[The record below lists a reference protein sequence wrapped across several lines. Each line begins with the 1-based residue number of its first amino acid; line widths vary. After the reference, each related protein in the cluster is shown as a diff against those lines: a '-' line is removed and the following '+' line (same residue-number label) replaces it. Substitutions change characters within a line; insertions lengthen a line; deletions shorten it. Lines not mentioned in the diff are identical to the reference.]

1 MFSLRIIDLVEIMN
15 IRVLYHSSQYLLPVV
30 NPPNLFTFIF
40 STLNIEYIFIV
51 LRICDFSSFVFFFLR
66 VLPTLSFI
74 FCCRATD
81 VPSMFWKR
89 ISRIHLFPFR
99 DFFFFCFFSS
109 EYSETPHKSHIHIG
123 RRKHFLYQ
131 IEIREISPR
140 IHPFSLFVLTSTLYM
155 YVIFGICAIS

>member
-1 MFSLRIIDLVEIMN
+1 MN

-99 DFFFFCFFSS
+99 DFFFFCFFFIRIFRNPSQK
-109 EYSETPHKSHIHIG
+109 PHPYWQKKTFSISDWNSGNFSANPPVFTFCPYKYTLHVCHIWDLCNKLIAA
-123 RRKHFLYQ
+123 LL
-131 IEIREISPR
+131 I
-140 IHPFSLFVLTSTLYM
+140 
-155 YVIFGICAIS
+155 